1 MRQYYRD
8 MPVKFKLVAIFL
20 AVILANLCSSLFYQM
35 EVRRLVAFYNDTQEE
50 HYRIN
55 KLSVSLKEAKDYL
68 DDYYTN
74 GTEAAALEYERKK
87 QEVQTL
93 VGQLTNRRDNPQEW
107 YMIHAITNSSQVFFE
122 KCDSTINRIRQREDR
137 IYIEY
142 YKAENILGY
151 LGGYINQYLNVIL
164 EEDSKE
170 YLVLE
175 KHASNMETMT
185 RVFLVCSVAVSL
197 LAALNLSEAVTRPLR
212 ELAEYSRKIS
222 GGNFDI
228 QDVAVCSRD
237 EVGEL
242 TAAFNG
248 MKENI
253 RHLIEDLNRKSQVEA
268 KLHQQELKNIRMDE
282 LLRESQLLALQSQI
296 NPHFLFNTLN
306 SISRSAQ
313 YGTPQVTTALIRNL
327 ADLFRYN
334 LDHFNR
340 LSTVGDEV
348 DIVEKYI
355 YIQIHRFGDRI
366 RYKARIQESCR
377 GILIP
382 SMTLQPLVENA
393 IIHGIENLESG
404 GEILTDIR
412 IRKAFVQIRI
422 CDNGIGIPREHLQ
435 EIREGKSGKR
445 TGHTTGIGVSNIT
458 TRISLY
464 PGGRLRLY
472 SSPLH
477 GTIVQILFPLELA
490 GLTAL
495 SFPDT
500 QTGRV
505 RTTPPAKS
513 RDTCAGEIGGNHE
526 L

>member
-20 AVILANLCSSLFYQM
+20 AVILANLLASLFYQR
-35 EVRRLVAFYNDTQEE
+35 EVRRLVAFYNETQED
-50 HYRIN
+50 HYRVN
-55 KLSVSLKEAKDYL
+55 KISLSLKEAKNSL
-68 DDYYTN
+68 DEYYTN
-74 GTEAAALEYERKK
+74 GTETAVPEYERKK

-93 VGQLTNRRDNPQEW
+93 VGQLTNRRDNPAEW

-122 KCDSTINRIRQREDR
+122 KCDSTIKRIQHREDR

-170 YLVLE
+170 YSVLE
-175 KHASNMETMT
+175 KHAADMETMT
-185 RVFLVCSVAVSL
+185 RIFLVCSVAVSL
-197 LAALNLSEAVTRPLR
+197 FASLNLSEAVTRPLR

-222 GGNFDI
+222 GGDFDI
-228 QDVAVCSRD
+228 GDVPVGSRD

-253 RHLIEDLNRKSQVEA
+253 RHLIENLNQKSQVEA
-268 KLHQQELKNIRMDE
+268 RLHQEELKNIRMDE

-340 LSTVGDEV
+340 LSTVGDEA

-355 YIQIHRFGDRI
+355 YIQTHRFGDRI
-366 RYKARIQESCR
+366 RYQARVQEACR
-377 GILIP
+377 KVLIP

-393 IIHGIENLESG
+393 IIHGIENLEFG
-404 GEILTDIR
+404 GEIIVDIR
-412 IRKAFVQIRI
+412 ARKDAVRIRI
-422 CDNGIGIPREHLQ
+422 CDNGVGIARERLG
-435 EIREGKSGKR
+435 EIREGRSGKR

-464 PGGRLRLY
+464 PGGSLRLY
-472 SSPLH
+472 SSPRY
-477 GTIVQILFPLELA
+477 GTIVEILFPVEAA
-490 GLTAL
+490 GLAE
-495 SFPDT
+495 
-500 QTGRV
+500 
-505 RTTPPAKS
+505 A
-513 RDTCAGEIGGNHE
+513 E
-526 L
+526 